1 MPKITQ
7 WWLSTTD
14 NPYDPFDEYEQ
25 WYNHDENVLH
35 YRLSGLMARF
45 STAPYDAPEAVLQAS
60 NKEAIGIILRD
71 IPLLSDTGQYKVVT
85 REIDIDDT

>member
-1 MPKITQ
+1 
-7 WWLSTTD
+7 
-14 NPYDPFDEYEQ
+14 
-25 WYNHDENVLH
+25 
-35 YRLSGLMARF
+35 MARF